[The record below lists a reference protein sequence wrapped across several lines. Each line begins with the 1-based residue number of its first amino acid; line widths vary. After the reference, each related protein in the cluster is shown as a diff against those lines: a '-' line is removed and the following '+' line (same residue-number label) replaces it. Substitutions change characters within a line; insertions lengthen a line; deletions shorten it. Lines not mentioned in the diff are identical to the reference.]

1 MTVPSSRNPKSRTAQ
16 IPDPLY
22 ASKSVSA
29 ASVLVQVCTPFA
41 QYADTSVIR
50 FKFYYKYCQWPDS
63 GVQTVSPGV
72 VAGAVG
78 LDGGIQVNGWAFAAF
93 VLGSKLLPFC

>member
-1 MTVPSSRNPKSRTAQ
+1 MTAPSRRNPKSRTAQ

-22 ASKSVSA
+22 ASKSGSV

-50 FKFYYKYCQWPDS
+50 FKFCYKYCQWPDS

-72 VAGAVG
+72 AVGAVG
-78 LDGGIQVNGWAFAAF
+78 LDGGIQVNGWAFAALVF
-93 VLGSKLLPFC
+93 VPKLIPFC